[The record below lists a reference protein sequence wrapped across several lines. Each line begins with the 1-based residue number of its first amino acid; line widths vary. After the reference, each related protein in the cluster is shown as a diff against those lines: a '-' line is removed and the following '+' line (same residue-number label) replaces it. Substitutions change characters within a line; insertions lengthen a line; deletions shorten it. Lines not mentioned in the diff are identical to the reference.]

1 MKKQI
6 ELVTTLCVLLQNGGG
21 TVLARTVQ
29 HLVDNFEEG
38 TIDTVIAD
46 PELFTNK
53 DTPHHEKYLQV
64 AEICEEHRVPIVS
77 VTYVESTL
85 TTAVRPSKA
94 RYSALNPE
102 MQEFHT
108 KVKAETAR
116 MPAWDKKRDGSPQ
129 V

>member
-1 MKKQI
+1 MTKPGI
-6 ELVTTLCVLLQNGGG
+6 LLQNGGG

-108 KVKAETAR
+108 KVKAEISR

>member
-1 MKKQI
+1 M
-6 ELVTTLCVLLQNGGG
+6 
-21 TVLARTVQ
+21 LARTVQ

-53 DTPHHEKYLQV
+53 DTPHHEKYLRV

-108 KVKAETAR
+108 KVQAEIAR